1 MRISFNKSASLKV
14 IYDPVNVRI
23 SVSNKLVQG
32 LIVCGGGGGAAP
44 PIPPLDPLLKRIA
57 CNNGLGFL

>member
-1 MRISFNKSASLKV
+1 MCISFNKSASLIV

-32 LIVCGGGGGAAP
+32 LIVGGGAAP
-44 PIPPLDPLLKRIA
+44 PNPPPPPGPTTEED
-57 CNNGLGFL
+57 CM

>member
-32 LIVCGGGGGAAP
+32 LIVWGGGGAAP
-44 PIPPLDPLLKRIA
+44 PILPLDPLLKRIA

>member
-32 LIVCGGGGGAAP
+32 LIVGGSWTLP
-44 PIPPLDPLLKRIA
+44 TFPLDPLLKRIA
-57 CNNGLGFL
+57 CKDGLGFL

>member
-32 LIVCGGGGGAAP
+32 LIVCVGGGGGRTPNP
-44 PIPPLDPLLKRIA
+44 PPGSTTEED
-57 CNNGLGFL
+57 CM